1 MVPSRIRPSFRAAF
15 LFGGHM
21 TLEEIRKAVE
31 QSSSTTQMAWAFR
44 KALGIEQVAP
54 RLRTHT
60 KRHYEKLMHQRY
72 GVLIR

>member
-1 MVPSRIRPSFRAAF
+1 
-15 LFGGHM
+15 M